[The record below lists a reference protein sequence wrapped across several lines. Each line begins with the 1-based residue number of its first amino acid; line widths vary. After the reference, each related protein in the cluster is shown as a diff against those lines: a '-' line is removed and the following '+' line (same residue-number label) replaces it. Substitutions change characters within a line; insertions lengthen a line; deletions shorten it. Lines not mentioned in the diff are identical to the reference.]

1 MSFPY
6 TPNLKHAKI
15 ESLHTQHDFLN
26 LLRLRH
32 LQWSSTINEP
42 RVQEL
47 HGEIVEL
54 LEQVV
59 DDYDDLLHLLDPGHN
74 GHDGQ

>member
-6 TPNLKHAKI
+6 SPNLAHAKI

-32 LQWSSTINEP
+32 LQWSHAVDQPGI
-42 RVQEL
+42 QEL
-47 HGEIVEL
+47 HAEIVEL
-54 LEQVV
+54 LEHLV
-59 DDYDDLLHLLDPGHN
+59 DDYDDLLQVLDSGQ
-74 GHDGQ
+74 DGG